1 MSVQLNTA
9 RIAQA
14 IAQPAQASTSQAL
27 VKTPNALTL
36 SQDTYEGP
44 ASGQTPAA
52 LVDKYNATTDGSS
65 FTKSVMEFLIRL
77 TWKMG
82 SSSVFENPKRLTTDS
97 VTPILDQLKPGDI
110 ILNGSGGG
118 LTHAAVYT
126 GNGEIIH
133 SMATNTTGRGFLGAV
148 WDTVKRTFGHQPENV
163 GVLKEKLG
171 DFFDR
176 YPRDTMVVMRD
187 ENLSTAQRNRG
198 VENID
203 KLVGQGYDYD
213 FTAGD
218 DTYYCTEIGIEFLK
232 AAQGQAPTFNTTHH
246 SVPMIWSSDVV
257 EPPNMYEN
265 QSLTPVLASETA
277 REQWSSSRP
286 VQAWFA

>member
-9 RIAQA
+9 RIA
-14 IAQPAQASTSQAL
+14 PALTKAASAPAPQAL
-27 VKTPNALTL
+27 TQAPSTLAL
-36 SQDTYEGP
+36 SKDIYEGP
-44 ASGQTPAA
+44 TSTPASA
-52 LVDKYNATTDGSS
+52 ATVDKYNATTDGSS

-77 TWKMG
+77 SWKMG
-82 SSSVFENPKRLTTDS
+82 SSSVFDNPKRLTTDS
-97 VTPILDQLKPGDI
+97 VNPILEQLKPGDI

-118 LTHAAVYT
+118 LTHAAVYA

-133 SMATNTTGRGFLGAV
+133 SMATNTTGRGFFGAV
-148 WDTVKRTFGHQPENV
+148 WDTIKRAFGDKPENV
-163 GVLKEKLG
+163 GVIKEKLG

-187 ENLSTAQRNRG
+187 EKLNDDQRQQG
-198 VENID
+198 VDSIRE
-203 KLVGQGYDYD
+203 LVGSGYDYD

-232 AAQGQAPTFNTTHH
+232 AAQGTAPIFETTHH

-257 EPPNMYEN
+257 EPPNMFEN

-277 REQWSSSRP
+277 REQWSTGRTIP
-286 VQAWFA
+286 AWFA